1 MRMRFHPV
9 LTGFGICHKK
19 GFCLPKPPP
28 PGPHGDDDA
37 AQRGAAIAAL
47 AAHPELI
54 SQNEALRLLGDATAT
69 GASGLPGADIPYFS
83 PDDQCSAC
91 IKHAMQQLQQQFVKV
106 RTPPSIATRAR
117 AAPTRPDLTD
127 ASRSPP
133 PVGEIRVQVQRE
145 DPERGLRGLLRDGR
159 QEAEAGLRDAPGG
172 AEDLAGPAQAGGSD
186 RMPAPGASSRA
197 SRSVSGFRA
206 RVAANTH
213 RSIPVRALRASAPR
227 PRTTWRSTSPVRDP
241 GRRPSP
247 PCEGGRWIR
256 VVDATAAEPALARER

>member
-1 MRMRFHPV
+1 MPPSDKSRLPRSFRVAIFCDFLDKDPKKAVAVIWMRMRFHPV

-47 AAHPELI
+47 AVHPELI

-117 AAPTRPDLTD
+117 VAPT
-127 ASRSPP
+127 
-133 PVGEIRVQVQRE
+133 
-145 DPERGLRGLLRDGR
+145 
-159 QEAEAGLRDAPGG
+159 
-172 AEDLAGPAQAGGSD
+172 
-186 RMPAPGASSRA
+186 
-197 SRSVSGFRA
+197 
-206 RVAANTH
+206 
-213 RSIPVRALRASAPR
+213 
-227 PRTTWRSTSPVRDP
+227 
-241 GRRPSP
+241 
-247 PCEGGRWIR
+247 
-256 VVDATAAEPALARER
+256 